1 MIIRSVLKLPNSVTK
16 FPNNERRVE
25 NTTSSGGD
33 WECRE
38 TVSFV
43 FDVTVA
49 LIAHANL
56 IQITLVFGKFM
67 FSFWPN
73 YQNKNS

>member
-1 MIIRSVLKLPNSVTK
+1 MAT
-16 FPNNERRVE
+16 FPNHDRRVE
-25 NTTSSGGD
+25 NTTSGGGD

-38 TVSFV
+38 TGSLV

-49 LIAHANL
+49 PITHL

-67 FSFWPN
+67 LSFRPN
-73 YQNKNS
+73 